1 MRHLLPVSCIQFP
14 ATANYSSNDKPNLT
28 ASTSVSPMISTNFS
42 TLSASSSPPER
53 PNENKIRITA
63 PVTVYAFSQTEL
75 RKSGPFG
82 AV

>member
-1 MRHLLPVSCIQFP
+1 
-14 ATANYSSNDKPNLT
+14 
-28 ASTSVSPMISTNFS
+28 MISTNFS